1 MKIRRFEAPDMQQ
14 AIAQIKAELGPD
26 ALVVSSRPIRQG
38 LFREGVEGNSLPYRG
53 VHLPISVVEAG
64 DADAK
69 VDAKID
75 AKLLDGLRETMRRHY
90 DHMLVV
96 QVSARVHSARV
107 PNPRLA
113 FDRAALS

>member
-1 MKIRRFEAPDMQQ
+1 M
-14 AIAQIKAELGPD
+14 
-26 ALVVSSRPIRQG
+26 
-38 LFREGVEGNSLPYRG
+38 
-53 VHLPISVVEAG
+53 
-64 DADAK
+64 
-69 VDAKID
+69 ID